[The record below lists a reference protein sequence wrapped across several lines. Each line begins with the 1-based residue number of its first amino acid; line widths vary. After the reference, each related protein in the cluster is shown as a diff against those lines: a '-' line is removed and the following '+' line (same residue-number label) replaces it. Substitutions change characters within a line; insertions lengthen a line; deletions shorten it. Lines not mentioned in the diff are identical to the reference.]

1 MCSVRT
7 SSAHTRLLARLCAC
21 CFVFALLPQPTLLL
35 ILLLHHQISNQS
47 SMVDRNL
54 SAPVRPLQAHHSLTS
69 PFNVSQL
76 RLLIRRRSLLW
87 NLPNLRCRRGFC
99 FQFTAASTKTPCT
112 KAQYVKLTDR
122 TIAFKFDSLKDA
134 ERAVKHPN
142 PAIARETLDL
152 LGPSELMKT
161 SEWVRLA
168 GASEPRH
175 FVHPLEGQVKTS
187 SLRSRPPN
195 G

>member
-1 MCSVRT
+1 
-7 SSAHTRLLARLCAC
+7 
-21 CFVFALLPQPTLLL
+21 
-35 ILLLHHQISNQS
+35 
-47 SMVDRNL
+47 MVDRNL
-54 SAPVRPLQAHHSLTS
+54 SAP
-69 PFNVSQL
+69 L

-99 FQFTAASTKTPCT
+99 FQFTAASTKTPCA

-161 SEWVRLA
+161 SEWIRLA

-195 G
+195 ALEFLDENLGRNQVRALMCLADAADTIFTNDCCLGLSLQQWMGKPAAA

>member
-1 MCSVRT
+1 
-7 SSAHTRLLARLCAC
+7 
-21 CFVFALLPQPTLLL
+21 
-35 ILLLHHQISNQS
+35 
-47 SMVDRNL
+47 MVDRNL

-99 FQFTAASTKTPCT
+99 FQFTAASTKTPCA

-161 SEWVRLA
+161 SEWSYCATALEFLDENLGRNQVRALMCLA
-168 GASEPRH
+168 DAADTIFTNDCCLG
-175 FVHPLEGQVKTS
+175 L
-187 SLRSRPPN
+187 SLQQWRFGVALLRVAAELNADQRGTRMSDVLCPQN
-195 G
+195 T